1 MKNVVYC
8 GYRSWST
15 DLYSGLNNFCYK
27 RGDVKLRPLVSSKES
42 LVGLE
47 GVDLVIFAGWSWIV
61 PKEIIDKYLCVCI
74 HPSNLPNFAGG
85 SPIQH
90 QVIAGEFD
98 SKVTVFKMNNK
109 LDSGP
114 VYDKASVSL
123 LGPIEEVYEK
133 IRLACLPILRSLLTD
148 LATGC
153 IVFKKQSSEPIPLKR
168 LKPKDGILTE
178 KQVNDM
184 TFKELEN
191 RINMLRSP
199 YPGLSIKMGDSLV
212 SCKEAIKY
220 RYIPKGDYIKVKDGY
235 ARII

>member
-98 SKVTVFKMNNK
+98 SKVTV
-109 LDSGP
+109 
-114 VYDKASVSL
+114 
-123 LGPIEEVYEK
+123 
-133 IRLACLPILRSLLTD
+133 
-148 LATGC
+148 
-153 IVFKKQSSEPIPLKR
+153 
-168 LKPKDGILTE
+168 
-178 KQVNDM
+178 
-184 TFKELEN
+184 
-191 RINMLRSP
+191 
-199 YPGLSIKMGDSLV
+199 
-212 SCKEAIKY
+212 
-220 RYIPKGDYIKVKDGY
+220 
-235 ARII
+235 